1 MLRTDENGNP
11 FCKCNYETKNNL
23 PITIRCMIPCN
34 AQRDMV
40 RMVRANP
47 LLEIRNG
54 KIHHIEPKAK
64 V

>member
-1 MLRTDENGNP
+1 
-11 FCKCNYETKNNL
+11 
-23 PITIRCMIPCN
+23 
-34 AQRDMV
+34 MV